1 MGNEDG
7 EAAAGIRGGAGMSKK
22 KIAVAGCKHT
32 TLELIDALC
41 RAGAKPDQLIT
52 ISPEEGTRAEVAGYM
67 DLREAMAKRRI
78 AVYTAQSYALKND
91 ADRAAISQMGL
102 DLLLVIGWQRLV
114 PEWFLNSLSI
124 GAFGM
129 HGSSKRLPY
138 GRGRSPLNWSLIQ
151 NKTAFFTHLFKYD
164 PGVDSG
170 KVAGVQM
177 FEITPFDT
185 CLTLHHKN
193 TISMI
198 QLVLRLLP
206 ELLNGTAKLEAQPTE
221 GATYYPKRS
230 PEDGAID
237 WEDSVG
243 DIYNL
248 IRAVTR
254 PFAGAFTFLGNDAAK
269 KVTIWRAIPFD
280 PYLFGDVSGA
290 GRLLHVFETG
300 EFVVKTGTASLLVQ
314 EFEGFRPTN
323 EDVGSV
329 FGNLGKPRKIWEN
342 VPL

>member
-1 MGNEDG
+1 MSEKRI
-7 EAAAGIRGGAGMSKK
+7 GI
-22 KIAVAGCKHT
+22 AGCKHT
-32 TLELIDALC
+32 TLELVDALS
-41 RAGAKPDQLIT
+41 RGGYKPDQLIT
-52 ISPEEGTRAEVAGYM
+52 ISPEEGARAEVAGYM
-67 DLREAMAKRRI
+67 HLREPMRERGI
-78 AVYTAQSYALKND
+78 STYTANSYSLKNESD
-91 ADRAAISQMGL
+91 QRAILPLKL
-102 DLLLVIGWQRLV
+102 DMLLVMGWQRLI

-151 NKTAFFTHLFKYD
+151 NKSAFFTHLFRYD

-170 KVAGVQM
+170 SVAGVQV

-193 TISMI
+193 TLSMI

-206 ELLNGTAKLEAQPTE
+206 DLLSGTAKLEPQSSE

-237 WEDSVG
+237 WQDSVG

-248 IRAVTR
+248 IRAVTK
-254 PFAGAFTFLGNDAAK
+254 PFAGAFSYLNNTEAK
-269 KVTIWRAIPFD
+269 RITIWRAIPFD
-280 PYLFGDVSGA
+280 LHLFSEVTEP
-290 GRLLHVFETG
+290 GRLLHIFETG
-300 EFVVKTGTASLLVQ
+300 EFVVKTGAGTLLVQ
-314 EFEGFRPTN
+314 EFEGYKPTHN
-323 EDVGSV
+323 DVNSS

>member
-1 MGNEDG
+1 MNTKRI
-7 EAAAGIRGGAGMSKK
+7 GI
-22 KIAVAGCKHT
+22 AGCKHT

-41 RAGAKPDQLIT
+41 RAGFKPDQLIT
-52 ISPEEGTRAEVAGYM
+52 ISPEEGQRAEVAGYM
-67 DLREAMAKRRI
+67 DLRDPMQKRGI
-78 AVYTAQSYALKND
+78 PVYTAQSYSLKNETD
-91 ADRAAISQMGL
+91 QAAILPLKL
-102 DLLLVIGWQRLV
+102 DALFVMGWQRLI

-151 NKTAFFTHLFKYD
+151 NKTAFFTHLFRYD

-170 KVAGVQM
+170 QVAGVQV

-193 TISMI
+193 TLSMI
-198 QLVLRLLP
+198 QLVIRLLP
-206 ELLNGTAKLEAQPTE
+206 NLLNGTAKLEPQPTE

-230 PEDGAID
+230 PDDGAID
-237 WEDSVG
+237 WQDSVG

-254 PFAGAFTFLGNDAAK
+254 PFAGAFTYLNNDEK
-269 KVTIWRAIPFD
+269 RRLTIWRAIPFD
-280 PYLFGDVSGA
+280 PHLFSDVTEP

-300 EFVVKTGTASLLVQ
+300 EFLVKTGAGTLLVQ
-314 EFEGFRPTN
+314 EFEGSLPTHD
-323 EDVGSV
+323 DVNSV
-329 FGNLGKPRKIWEN
+329 FGNLNRPRKIWEN

>member
-1 MGNEDG
+1 M
-7 EAAAGIRGGAGMSKK
+7 KK
-22 KIAVAGCKHT
+22 RIGVAGCKHT

-41 RAGAKPDQLIT
+41 RGGYNPDQLIT
-52 ISPEEGTRAEVAGYM
+52 ISPEEGARAEVAGYM
-67 DLREAMAKRRI
+67 DLREPMQKRGI
-78 AVYTAQSYALKND
+78 PVYTAQSYSLKNEQD
-91 ADRAAISQMGL
+91 QAAILPLQL
-102 DLLLVIGWQRLV
+102 DMLLVMGWQRLV
-114 PEWFLNSLSI
+114 PEWFLNSLSV

-151 NKTAFFTHLFKYD
+151 NKTAFFTHLFRYD

-170 KVAGVQM
+170 SVAGVQM
-177 FEITPFDT
+177 FEINPFDT

-206 ELLNGTAKLEAQPTE
+206 DLLNGTAKLEPQPSE
-221 GATYYPKRS
+221 GATYYPKRT
-230 PEDGAID
+230 PEDGGIE
-237 WEDSVG
+237 WRDSVG

-248 IRAVTR
+248 IRAVTK
-254 PFAGAFTFLGNDAAK
+254 PFAGAFSFLKNDEKK

-280 PYLFGDVSGA
+280 PYLFSEITEP

-300 EFVVKTGTASLLVQ
+300 EFLVKTGAGSLLVQ
-314 EFEGFRPTN
+314 EFEGYTPTHN
-323 EDVGSV
+323 EVNSV

-342 VPL
+342 MPL